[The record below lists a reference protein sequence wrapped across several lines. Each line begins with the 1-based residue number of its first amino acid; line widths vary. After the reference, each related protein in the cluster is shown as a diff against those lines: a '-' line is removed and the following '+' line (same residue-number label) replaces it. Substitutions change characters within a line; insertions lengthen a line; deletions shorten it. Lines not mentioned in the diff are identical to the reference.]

1 MEICNIPSFCVIVGA
16 NRTGNSSLFD
26 VFSFLKDCLSF
37 NLTTALRSRGGFR
50 EIVSRGHEHE
60 TIKLEIRFRTSIKKA
75 NRLFSYLIEISQD
88 ENNHP
93 LIERE
98 ILRYERSIQGKPI
111 HLLDFTRGK
120 GFAISTE
127 EDFDTSVEE
136 LRPEE
141 QQVDPDSLAIKGIGQ
156 FQRFKVA
163 NALRQFIENWN
174 VSDFQINLARGSKD
188 ASGYDEHLSKTGDNL
203 QLAANYL
210 YENHRAIFDAILLKM
225 QQRVPGLGIIT
236 PETTNDG
243 RLLLKFQDGSFKD
256 PFIDKYV
263 SDGTIKMFAFLV
275 LLHDPTPHHLLCV
288 EEPENQLYPAL
299 LSELAEEFR
308 DYALRGGQVFVTT
321 HSPDFLNAA
330 ELDEVFWLVKKAGYT
345 QVHHAR
351 DDVQLSAYMKSGDR
365 MGYLWK
371 EGFFEGAVNLP
382 MNAALLE
389 SKAIP

>member
-1 MEICNIPSFCVIVGA
+1 MEISNIPSFCVIVGA
-16 NRTGNSSLFD
+16 NGTGKSSLFD

-225 QQRVPGLGIIT
+225 HQRVPGLGIIT

-275 LLHDPTPHHLLCV
+275 LLHDPTPHHL
-288 EEPENQLYPAL
+288 
-299 LSELAEEFR
+299 
-308 DYALRGGQVFVTT
+308 
-321 HSPDFLNAA
+321 
-330 ELDEVFWLVKKAGYT
+330 
-345 QVHHAR
+345 
-351 DDVQLSAYMKSGDR
+351 
-365 MGYLWK
+365 
-371 EGFFEGAVNLP
+371 
-382 MNAALLE
+382 
-389 SKAIP
+389 